1 MLKHFS
7 LKKFLL
13 RQLRYPELLV
23 IFILAGILMFVN
35 DNLWYQMAFLML
47 CVSCFGLLLIT
58 TQKSRQITFDSLSLL
73 VTAILIGLL
82 QLIYIPSVCLWLVF
96 SYRLFLINKKNLI
109 APLAVST
116 TVLSFIIMVLL
127 KNFEV
132 ELQIDNSTTWFNNIT
147 VVITAMMF
155 FHQMWYLI
163 TKIQHLTQI
172 QELQEQRINTM
183 VSRVNKLTRFLPPQ
197 VWKPIIEHNKTVE
210 VINQRRKLTI
220 FFSDI
225 VGFTDLSDNI
235 SPDHLANILNT
246 YFDAMTKITLKY
258 GATLDKFIGDG
269 LLCYFGD
276 KGDNND
282 RDDAIRCAMM
292 AIEMRREMQV
302 LTHQWKLLGFTGLQV
317 RMGINTGYCYVG
329 NFGSRNRM
337 TYTLIG
343 REANFASRLESA
355 AKPNQILISESTYNL
370 IAHHHRCQAIG
381 QIKLKGLQEPVNVW
395 EVLDPL
401 EGDGRNSEWIDYQL
415 SGFNLH
421 LNFKDIRNY
430 DKRTIANH
438 LKRALELID
447 EKS

>member
-1 MLKHFS
+1 MFKHFS

-23 IFILAGILMFVN
+23 MLVMTGILMLIN
-35 DNLWYQMAFLML
+35 SHPWYQIAFLVL
-47 CVSCFGLLLIT
+47 FISSFTLLLIT
-58 TQKSRQITFDSLSLL
+58 TQKRRQITFDASTIMLIA
-73 VTAILIGLL
+73 VLIGLL
-82 QLIYIPSVCLWLVF
+82 QLVYIPSLCLCLIF
-96 SYRLFLINKKNLI
+96 FYRLFLTNKKNLI
-109 APLAVST
+109 APLVLGSLLVS
-116 TVLSFIIMVLL
+116 VGLINVINQYQIPLA
-127 KNFEV
+127 
-132 ELQIDNSTTWFNNIT
+132 IDNTINWFSH
-147 VVITAMMF
+147 VVSLLTALMF
-155 FHQMWYLI
+155 FHQIWYLI
-163 TKIQHLTQI
+163 SRI
-172 QELQEQRINTM
+172 QELNQQSKLQEERLATM
-183 VSRVNKLTRFLPPQ
+183 ISRVNKLTRFLPPQ
-197 VWKPIIEHNKTVE
+197 VWQPIINQNKNVD
-210 VINQRRKLTI
+210 VVNQRRKLTI

-225 VGFTDLSDNI
+225 VGFTNLSDNI

-276 KGDNND
+276 KDDSNE
-282 RDDAIRCAMM
+282 REDAIRCAMM

-302 LTHQWKLLGFTGLQV
+302 LAHQWKLLGFTGLQV

-343 REANFASRLESA
+343 KEANFASRLESA

-370 IAHHHRCQAIG
+370 ISHHQRCQVVG
-381 QIKLKGLQEPVNVW
+381 QIKLKGLQEPVMVW
-395 EVLDPL
+395 EVLDPIQ
-401 EGDGRNSEWIDYQL
+401 GDVRNSNWIDYQL

-430 DKRTIANH
+430 DKRQITEH
-438 LKRALELID
+438 LKQALELL
-447 EKS
+447 ENK